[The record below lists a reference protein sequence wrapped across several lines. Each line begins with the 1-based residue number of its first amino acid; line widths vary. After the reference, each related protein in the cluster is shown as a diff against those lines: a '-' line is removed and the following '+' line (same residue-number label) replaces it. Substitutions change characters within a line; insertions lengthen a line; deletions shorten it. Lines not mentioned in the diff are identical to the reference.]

1 MTNEEILEAIEKL
14 AKEVNTQLGKDFG
27 KLSQYDIGFE
37 EGYIASLMYVK
48 QLLQEVTQGSFGLY
62 VAVDGNWGDASGI
75 VIIDDTNWE
84 QSDYRMIDEATD
96 SNKVDVAE
104 AIDLWIKAGRHDF
117 GVPEDELADT
127 ILTHFHPSGA

>member
-1 MTNEEILEAIEKL
+1 MTNEELLKTIETL
-14 AKEVNTQLGKDFG
+14 ATEVNTKLGVEFH

-48 QLLQEVTQGSFGLY
+48 QLLQEVTQGGLY

-117 GVPEDELADT
+117 GVPEEELADT
-127 ILTHFHPSGA
+127 ILQHFHPSGA

>member
-1 MTNEEILEAIEKL
+1 MTNEELLKTIETL
-14 AKEVNTQLGKDFG
+14 ATEVNTKLGKEFH

-37 EGYIASLMYVK
+37 EGYIAGLMYVK
-48 QLLQEVTQGSFGLY
+48 QLLQEVTQGGLY

-117 GVPEDELADT
+117 GVPEEELADT